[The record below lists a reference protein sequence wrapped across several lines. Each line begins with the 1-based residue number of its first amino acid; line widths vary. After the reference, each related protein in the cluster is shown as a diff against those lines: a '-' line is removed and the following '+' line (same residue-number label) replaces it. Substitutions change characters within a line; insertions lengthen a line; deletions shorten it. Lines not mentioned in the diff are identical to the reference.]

1 MTTFKNFNINCDNR
15 ILNGTKNTKNGTKN
29 TKMAPKTTKKLQLLL
44 SIKWCQISMI
54 TNQFLIPNGI
64 DNLLELY
71 FYTNTNQL
79 RNYIVTY
86 NIKSSKLSTYYD
98 NYLKIK

>member
-1 MTTFKNFNINCDNR
+1 
-15 ILNGTKNTKNGTKN
+15 
-29 TKMAPKTTKKLQLLL
+29 
-44 SIKWCQISMI
+44 MI
-54 TNQFLIPNGI
+54 TNQFLIPYGI

-71 FYTNTNQL
+71 FSRNTNQL